1 MRMWAALMAT
11 IRMMTRGLISR
22 MILSTNGTTMVG
34 VMQVAVSNRSIL
46 AGVSWNP
53 QEIPTME

>member
-1 MRMWAALMAT
+1 MAT
-11 IRMMTRGLISR
+11 FRMMTRGLISR